1 MTEIP
6 SSAKETFN
14 QLPEITKQI
23 PKSSPISKWQATH
36 ESWKLFDQ
44 LREKG
49 CFCDVT
55 LKSQEGVSFPAHRL
69 IICTCSEYF
78 RSVFLK
84 VCTSCLIFFYPN
96 KMYSFSFRQA

>member
-1 MTEIP
+1 MIEIP
-6 SSAKETFN
+6 SISSAKEIFD
-14 QLPEITKQI
+14 QLPEFTEKI

-55 LKSQEGVSFPAHRL
+55 LKSQEGVCFPAHRL

-78 RSVFLK
+78 RSACFKFHLLILILK
-84 VCTSCLIFFYPN
+84 HFVY
-96 KMYSFSFRQA
+96 K